1 MPTLQTI
8 PVEILGL
15 ICEHLGGRELR
26 RGKGAGRL
34 MLFKAWYL
42 EARPVFLSGV
52 DVASIRLYGHNL
64 HELSDGNLSS
74 SISRHLMRQNTRH
87 LRLRM
92 VGHWWDEMLS
102 REYEEACDEV
112 EENTEGSDFDMPGY
126 LAHEQNEL
134 HPSAKN
140 LLDNYP
146 KWEDWRDDYLA
157 PTLDDLFGDLRNF
170 TALESLRFE
179 ASNED
184 PSYGDMLL
192 RGKGYI
198 HARTMRNILT
208 NLPILHDL
216 TNFTLDTAGTNII
229 CPEPR
234 NSMFTDQHTCFCT
247 SVAAFL
253 PRIHTVRLRMRRI
266 CPKVFPS
273 IESAPQLRPE
283 EVKAKNLIIK
293 LHLPI
298 YSPDPQ
304 LKMCA
309 LDGLDSNADRAPD
322 SSLSPMLKGAKRYV
336 QWLAHVR
343 MGMLL
348 QHPNPSTMPQHASG
362 MDTLRISL
370 PGDGGIVLTA
380 IDCLTGQRLYPP
392 EDLLVYEDDGMPCWF
407 ETRPDLCVSSDIER
421 N

>member
-1 MPTLQTI
+1 MPSLQTI
-8 PVEILGL
+8 PVELLGL

-26 RGKGAGRL
+26 RGKGRL
-34 MLFKAWYL
+34 TLFKAWYL
-42 EARPVFLSGV
+42 EARPVFLSGI

-64 HELSDGNLSS
+64 FQLSDKKWD
-74 SISRHLMRQNTRH
+74 RQLMRQNTRH

-92 VGHWWDEMLS
+92 VGHWWDELMS
-102 REYEEACDEV
+102 CEYEQACDEV

-126 LAHEQNEL
+126 HYHEQNEL
-134 HPSAKN
+134 HPSAKT
-140 LLDNYP
+140 LFDKYP

-170 TALESLRFE
+170 AALESLRFE
-179 ASNED
+179 ASNEE
-184 PSYGDMLL
+184 PSCGDMLL

-198 HARTMRNILT
+198 HASTMRTLLT
-208 NLPILHDL
+208 NLPVLHDL
-216 TNFTLDTAGTNII
+216 TELTLDTA
-229 CPEPR
+229 
-234 NSMFTDQHTCFCT
+234 
-247 SVAAFL
+247 
-253 PRIHTVRLRMRRI
+253 VRLRMRRI

-273 IESAPQLRPE
+273 LESNPQIRPE

-309 LDGLDSNADRAPD
+309 FDGPDSNADRAPD

-336 QWLAHVR
+336 QWLAHIR
-343 MGMLL
+343 TDML
-348 QHPNPSTMPQHASG
+348 QHPNPSTAPQHASG
-362 MDTLRISL
+362 MDVLRISL
-370 PGDGGIVLTA
+370 PSNGEIVLTA
-380 IDCLTGQRLYPP
+380 VDCLTGQRLYPP
-392 EDLLVYEDDGMPCWF
+392 EDFLVYEDDGMPCWF
-407 ETRPDLCVSSDIER
+407 ETRPDLHVSSDIER

>member
-1 MPTLQTI
+1 MPSLQTL
-8 PVEILGL
+8 PVELLGL
-15 ICEHLGGRELR
+15 ICDHLGGRELR
-26 RGKGAGRL
+26 RGKGSL
-34 MLFKAWYL
+34 TLFKAWYL
-42 EARPVFLSGV
+42 EARPVFLSGI

-64 HELSDGNLSS
+64 FQLSGEGWD
-74 SISRHLMRQNTRH
+74 RQLMRQNTRH

-92 VGHWWDEMLS
+92 VGHWWDELMS
-102 REYEEACDEV
+102 REYEQACDEV

-134 HPSAKN
+134 HPLAKD
-140 LLDNYP
+140 LFDKHP
-146 KWEDWRDDYLA
+146 KWEDWRDEYLA

-198 HARTMRNILT
+198 HARTMRNLLT
-208 NLPILHDL
+208 NLPLLHDL
-216 TNFTLDTAGTNII
+216 TNFTLDTAGTNKI

-234 NSMFTDQHTCFCT
+234 NSMFADQHTCFCT
-247 SVAAFL
+247 SVAAIL

-273 IESAPQLRPE
+273 TESTPQLRPE
-283 EVKAKNLIIK
+283 QVKARNLIIK

-309 LDGLDSNADRAPD
+309 PDGLDTNADRAPD

-348 QHPNPSTMPQHASG
+348 QYPNPSTMPQHASG

-370 PGDGGIVLTA
+370 PGDGGIALTA
-380 IDCLTGQRLYPP
+380 VDCLTGQRLYPP
-392 EDLLVYEDDGMPCWF
+392 EDFLVYEDDGMPCWF